1 MPERDRKKEKQNRER
16 KKHKHDG
23 GKNDM
28 NTEIIL
34 RNSEELKE

>member
-23 GKNDM
+23 RKNDM

-34 RNSEELKE
+34 RNSEEHKV